1 MRDGSSDRHYLQP
14 RAKFVL
20 FMFVAIT
27 IMFVS
32 PACCQT
38 ASTGALNGVTLD
50 PSGAILPGV
59 ALNLVNQDTD
69 ETQTAI
75 SDGEGRFRFLFLA
88 PGGYQLLA
96 GKTDF
101 SPLRL
106 PNISVTVTE
115 TLRLELHLRL
125 ATVLGNVQVFS
136 QPGMVQNDDSAL
148 GRVVNG
154 DAVSS
159 LRWSPGT
166 SRR

>member
-59 ALNLVNQDTD
+59 ALNLVTQDTD

-75 SDGEGRFRFLFLA
+75 SDG
-88 PGGYQLLA
+88 GG
-96 GKTDF
+96 GSGFF
-101 SPLRL
+101 SWPQAA
-106 PNISVTVTE
+106 ISYWPVK
-115 TLRLELHLRL
+115 
-125 ATVLGNVQVFS
+125 QI
-136 QPGMVQNDDSAL
+136 SAL
-148 GRVVNG
+148 CVF
-154 DAVSS
+154 
-159 LRWSPGT
+159 PT
-166 SRR
+166 